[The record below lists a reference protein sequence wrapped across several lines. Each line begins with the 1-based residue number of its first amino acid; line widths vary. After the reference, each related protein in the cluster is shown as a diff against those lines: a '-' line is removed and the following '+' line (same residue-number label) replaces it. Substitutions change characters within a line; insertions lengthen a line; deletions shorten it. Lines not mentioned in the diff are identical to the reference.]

1 MPRPSKMSNM
11 ESMIQPVYQPDPES
25 LVDSIAFGPN
35 SKLEEWNTK
44 LQTMKQYTPESCD
57 KARDLYK
64 GIASGIK
71 GERRW
76 KSPGR
81 RMDAAKA
88 LMLSDKLQWI
98 PEKCNRASLK
108 KKPRH
113 KKTKHKGTKHKGT
126 KHKGTKHK
134 GTNHHKKSKMRVSK
148 HNMMGGKRSKKAKKS
163 RRGKKSKRK
172 QSRKKR

>member
-1 MPRPSKMSNM
+1 MSRSKMSEM

-25 LVDSIAFGPN
+25 LVDSIAFGPA
-35 SKLEEWNTK
+35 SKLEGWNNK

-108 KKPRH
+108 KKLRR
-113 KKTKHKGTKHKGT
+113 KKTKGKGTKRKGT
-126 KHKGTKHK
+126 K
-134 GTNHHKKSKMRVSK
+134 HKKSKMRVSK
-148 HNMMGGKRSKKAKKS
+148 HNMMGGKRRKNSKRKGSKKSKKS
-163 RRGKKSKRK
+163 RRS
-172 QSRKKR
+172 KKR

>member
-1 MPRPSKMSNM
+1 MPRSSKMSEM

-25 LVDSIAFGPN
+25 LVDSIAFGPD
-35 SKLEEWNTK
+35 SKLEEWNNK

-108 KKPRH
+108 KKLRR
-113 KKTKHKGTKHKGT
+113 KKTKGKGTKRKGT
-126 KHKGTKHK
+126 K
-134 GTNHHKKSKMRVSK
+134 HHKKSKMRVSK

-163 RRGKKSKRK
+163 RRGKKRKHK
-172 QSRKKR
+172 QSSKKR

>member
-1 MPRPSKMSNM
+1 MSRVSKMSEM
-11 ESMIQPVYQPDPES
+11 ETAIQPVYQPDPES
-25 LVDSIAFGPN
+25 LVDSIAFGPD
-35 SKLEEWNTK
+35 SKLEEWDNK
-44 LQTMKQYTPESCD
+44 LQTMKEFTPESCD
-57 KARDLYK
+57 KARALYK

-108 KKPRH
+108 KKRRP
-113 KKTKHKGTKHKGT
+113 KKSKRKGTKRKGTKRKGTKHYK
-126 KHKGTKHK
+126 KH
-134 GTNHHKKSKMRVSK
+134 VSK
-148 HNMMGGKRSKKAKKS
+148 YNMMGGKRSKSK
-163 RRGKKSKRK
+163 RGKKSKK
-172 QSRKKR
+172 SKRNQRSGKR

>member
-25 LVDSIAFGPN
+25 LVDSIAFGPD
-35 SKLEEWNTK
+35 SKLEEWNNK

-113 KKTKHKGTKHKGT
+113 KKTKGKGTKRKGTKRKGTKH
-126 KHKGTKHK
+126 H
-134 GTNHHKKSKMRVSK
+134 KMRVSK

>member
-1 MPRPSKMSNM
+1 M
-11 ESMIQPVYQPDPES
+11 ESTIQPVYQPDPES
-25 LVDSIAFGPN
+25 LVDSIAFGPD
-35 SKLEEWNTK
+35 SKLEDWNNK
-44 LQTMKQYTPESCD
+44 LQTMKNFTPESCD
-57 KARDLYK
+57 KARELYK

-108 KKPRH
+108 KKRRP
-113 KKTKHKGTKHKGT
+113 KKTKRKGNK
-126 KHKGTKHK
+126 
-134 GTNHHKKSKMRVSK
+134 HHKKSKKNVSK
-148 HNMMGGKRSKKAKKS
+148 YNMMGGKRRSKRRNKSKRNKKY
-163 RRGKKSKRK
+163 KKSKQR
-172 QSRKKR
+172 SKKR

>member
-1 MPRPSKMSNM
+1 MPRPSKMSEM

-25 LVDSIAFGPN
+25 LVDSIAFGPD
-35 SKLEEWNTK
+35 SKLEEWNNK

-98 PEKCNRASLK
+98 PEKCNRASFSK
-108 KKPRH
+108 KRRP
-113 KKTKHKGTKHKGT
+113 KKTKRKGTKH
-126 KHKGTKHK
+126 H
-134 GTNHHKKSKMRVSK
+134 KSKKHVSK
-148 HNMMGGKRSKKAKKS
+148 YNMMGGKRSKKAKKS

-172 QSRKKR
+172 QRRKKR

>member
-1 MPRPSKMSNM
+1 M

-25 LVDSIAFGPN
+25 LVDSIAFGPD
-35 SKLEEWNTK
+35 SKLEEWNNK

-113 KKTKHKGTKHKGT
+113 KKTKGKGTKRKGTKRKGTKH
-126 KHKGTKHK
+126 H
-134 GTNHHKKSKMRVSK
+134 KMRVSK
-148 HNMMGGKRSKKAKKS
+148 HNMMGGKRSKKAKK
-163 RRGKKSKRK
+163 RRRDKKSKCK
-172 QSRKKR
+172 QRRKKRKL

>member
-1 MPRPSKMSNM
+1 MPRVSKMSEM
-11 ESMIQPVYQPDPES
+11 ESAIQPVYQPDPES
-25 LVDSIAFGPN
+25 LVDSIAFGPD
-35 SKLEEWNTK
+35 SKLEDWNNK
-44 LQTMKQYTPESCD
+44 LQTMKNFTPESCD
-57 KARDLYK
+57 KARELYK

-108 KKPRH
+108 KKRRP
-113 KKTKHKGTKHKGT
+113 KKTKRKGNK
-126 KHKGTKHK
+126 
-134 GTNHHKKSKMRVSK
+134 HHKKSKKNVSK
-148 HNMMGGKRSKKAKKS
+148 YNMMGGKRRSKRRNKSKRNKKY
-163 RRGKKSKRK
+163 KKSKQR
-172 QSRKKR
+172 SKKR

>member
-25 LVDSIAFGPN
+25 LVDSIAFGPD
-35 SKLEEWNTK
+35 SKLEEWNNK

-113 KKTKHKGTKHKGT
+113 KKTKGKGTKRKGTKRKGTKH
-126 KHKGTKHK
+126 H
-134 GTNHHKKSKMRVSK
+134 KMRVSK

-163 RRGKKSKRK
+163 RRGKKS
-172 QSRKKR
+172 RKKR

>member
-1 MPRPSKMSNM
+1 MPRVSKMSEM
-11 ESMIQPVYQPDPES
+11 ESAIQPVYQPDPES
-25 LVDSIAFGPN
+25 LVDSIAFGPD
-35 SKLEEWNTK
+35 SKLEDWNNK
-44 LQTMKQYTPESCD
+44 LQTMKEYIPESCD
-57 KARDLYK
+57 KARELYK

-108 KKPRH
+108 KKRRP
-113 KKTKHKGTKHKGT
+113 KKTKRKGTKH
-126 KHKGTKHK
+126 H
-134 GTNHHKKSKMRVSK
+134 KSKKHVSK
-148 HNMMGGKRSKKAKKS
+148 YNMMGGKRSKKTRKS
-163 RRGKKSKRK
+163 KKSKRK
-172 QSRKKR
+172 QSKRKQSKRKQSKRKQRSKKR

>member
-1 MPRPSKMSNM
+1 MSEM

-25 LVDSIAFGPN
+25 LVDSIAFGPD
-35 SKLEEWNTK
+35 SKLEDWNNK

-108 KKPRH
+108 KKLRR
-113 KKTKHKGTKHKGT
+113 KKTKGKGTKRKGTKH
-126 KHKGTKHK
+126 HK
-134 GTNHHKKSKMRVSK
+134 NSKMRVSK

-163 RRGKKSKRK
+163 RRGKKRKHK
-172 QSRKKR
+172 QSSKKRYV